1 MAAVTSPVHAFPA
14 VPGQPPG
21 PGRALLGGKG
31 AGLVLMTGLG
41 LPVPPG
47 FVITTEAGRRHHAG
61 TLSPELR
68 AAVRAEVD
76 RLARR
81 TGRRFGEP
89 GSRLTVSVRSGAPES
104 MPGMLD
110 TLLDVGRGDGEA
122 AFTELHAAIEAV
134 LRSWDGERAVTYRRL
149 RSLDDATGTAVVV
162 QAMVDGRAGGF
173 SGTGVLFTRDPAT
186 GAPGLVGEFLPGAR
200 GPDLV
205 DGVRTP
211 EPLATLATARPDL
224 HDDLRRAAGRLER
237 SLADMCEVEFTVE
250 RDRLWLLQVRSGKR
264 TERAAL
270 RIAVDLAEEGLISRA
285 EAARRCPEPAGDG
298 LTTIAALPEDQ
309 TLCRGLP
316 GSPGAAV
323 GRIALDLD
331 AAEAYT
337 DRGDAVILVRAATQP
352 ADLPAMAL
360 AAGVLTTAGG
370 TTSHAAVVARELG
383 VPCVCGAVALEI
395 DLDRRVVRA
404 AGHELAEGAVI
415 SIDGTAAVVAAGT
428 HATAADA
435 GTGRDLDLRRLLAQW
450 ATAGATTS

>member
-1 MAAVTSPVHAFPA
+1 VTLVHAFPA
-14 VPGQPPG
+14 VYGQPPG
-21 PGRALLGGKG
+21 LGRALLGGKG

-47 FVITTEAGRRHHAG
+47 FVITTEAARGA
-61 TLSPELR
+61 LSPALR

-76 RLARR
+76 RLAGR
-81 TGRRFGEP
+81 TGLSFGGP
-89 GSRLTVSVRSGAPES
+89 GERLTVSVRSGAPES

-110 TLLDVGRGDGEA
+110 TLLDVGRGAGEA
-122 AFTELHAAIEAV
+122 AFTDLFAAVEAV

-149 RSLDDATGTAVVV
+149 RGLDDDTGTAVVV
-162 QAMVDGRAGGF
+162 QAMVDGTVGGF

-186 GAPGLVGEFLPGAR
+186 GTPGLVGEFMPGAR
-200 GPDLV
+200 VPDLV

-211 EPLATLATARPDL
+211 EPLATLAAARPGL
-224 HDDLRRAAGRLER
+224 YDDLTRAAGRLER

-264 TERAAL
+264 TERAGL

-285 EAARRCPEPAGDG
+285 EAARRCPEPAGARAADG

-331 AAEAYT
+331 AAEEYT
-337 DRGDAVILVRAATQP
+337 DRGDEVILVRATTQP
-352 ADLPAMAL
+352 SDLPAMAL

-383 VPCVCGAVALEI
+383 VPCVCGAAALEI

-404 AGHELAEGAVI
+404 AGHELAEGSVI
-415 SIDGTAAVVAAGT
+415 SIDGTTAVVAAGT

-435 GTGRDLDLRRLLAQW
+435 GTTRDLDLRRLLARW
-450 ATAGATTS
+450 AADGVTTS